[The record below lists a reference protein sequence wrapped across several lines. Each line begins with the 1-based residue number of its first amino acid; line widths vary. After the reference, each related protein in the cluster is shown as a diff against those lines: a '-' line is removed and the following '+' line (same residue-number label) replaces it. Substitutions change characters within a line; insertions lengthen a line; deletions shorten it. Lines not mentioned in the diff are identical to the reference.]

1 MLQMYTKFHKNIIIQ
16 YWVMTNKHLSKYI
29 YRDFIFFFKELIPK
43 VCDTIFQRFWNRILS
58 AVAHL
63 KLI

>member
-1 MLQMYTKFHKNIIIQ
+1 
-16 YWVMTNKHLSKYI
+16 MTNKHLSKYI
-29 YRDFIFFFKELIPK
+29 YGDFIFFCKELIPK
-43 VCDTIFQRFWNRILS
+43 VCDTIFQRFRNRILS